1 MKKSELRKIIR
12 ESIKGLMKEQYG
24 TGTKINVRTCSGGIT
39 VQNFCIPNSF
49 NGQVGDTFIVNTS
62 FNPAYVGKE
71 YFIRDISNN
80 SCNPTMNGVQTTISP
95 NTGTCTNCC
104 IYNGYEWGLF
114 TPSGA
119 CWNSCSDSTTSSGS
133 CNPNAWSN
141 HANWTNTFTNTV
153 NNLIA
158 NPNPNQPC
166 NFLTQKKNQ
175 FTSMLGGGGANNGNA
190 ANQWQCKL
198 DLITQLHSSNNC

>member
-1 MKKSELRKIIR
+1 MKKSQLRKIIR
-12 ESIKGLMKEQYG
+12 ESIKGLMNEQASNARSHNVHTCVGNNGATGLIRNLTVDNQIPVVGQYFNCADLGANGGILSNKPNNVAAGNFCQVGMEKPQYLVGGQTNVTLLG
-24 TGTKINVRTCSGGIT
+24 TGGCATAN
-39 VQNFCIPNSF
+39 
-49 NGQVGDTFIVNTS
+49 
-62 FNPAYVGKE
+62 
-71 YFIRDISNN
+71 
-80 SCNPTMNGVQTTISP
+80 
-95 NTGTCTNCC
+95 
-104 IYNGYEWGLF
+104 
-114 TPSGA
+114 
-119 CWNSCSDSTTSSGS
+119 STTSSGT
-133 CNPNAWSN
+133 CNPSAWSN
-141 HANWTNTFTNTV
+141 HANWTSTFTNTV